1 MLKKIATIGTIGV
14 IIIVIISVLTAIET
28 PNASEEIENISSEIK
43 ADVTMP
49 TKVSRPGCEEQNQC
63 YLPYQI
69 IVEKGNE
76 VIWINEDSAFH
87 SVTSG
92 KYDAPTE
99 LFDSGHMDPY
109 QTFSYTFDSTGIFD
123 YYCTLHPWMEGQ
135 VIVE

>member
-14 IIIVIISVLTAIET
+14 IIIVIVSVLSAIDT
-28 PNASEEIENISSEIK
+28 PELSKEIESTNSEVK
-43 ADVTMP
+43 ADVIMP
-49 TKVSRPGCEEQNQC
+49 TKVSRPGCEEQNKC

-69 IVEKGNE
+69 VVGKGKE

-92 KYDAPTE
+92 KYDAPTD

-135 VIVE
+135 VVVE